1 MSRPPAPRKHLMV
14 PGQPRPAQRQTSITS
29 VQRWVMSVLVTT
41 TILHL
46 AAGLVVAAY
55 FAGPTSSQVGL
66 LVISALF
73 GMLGFEASVLIHRR
87 PPLSWW
93 LLPGLVPA
101 VVGAI
106 WIFG

>member
-1 MSRPPAPRKHLMV
+1 MV

-55 FAGPTSSQVGL
+55 FARPTSSQVGL
-66 LVISALF
+66 LVISAAF
-73 GMLGFEASVLIHRR
+73 GVLAFESAVLIHRR

-101 VVGAI
+101 IVGAF